1 LTVVALA
8 GHVDHGKTA
17 LVRSLTGIETDR
29 LREEKERGMT
39 TDLGFAS
46 LVVCGPDGRGRTEL
60 GIIDVPGHER
70 YIRNMAGGAWGAD
83 LVLLVVAADDGW
95 MAQTETHARVLA
107 ALGTPR
113 VIVVLT
119 KTDKCENSQ
128 VEMNGE
134 DALARAALIFGAAAV
149 APRWFPVSN
158 RSGEGLPALL
168 EGLARE
174 AALLED
180 ARARAVAQATGGAAA
195 RGPTQSTGSVPG
207 AIGREAPLL
216 FIDRVF
222 SKSGAGLVV
231 CGTLR
236 GAQIRVG
243 DELDLFPAQVK
254 VRVRGLEALGEKS
267 ETAQPHER
275 VALNITRPSAL
286 PRRGDLLTGSGTLGR
301 DILMG
306 TEFLARLEMV
316 PTSFLQN
323 VEDEHLNSRVLA
335 SGGEAE
341 LSLGSAYSIVRIHPL
356 GKGGFFRVLCDEN
369 LPVPRQLPAV
379 LLRHGGAEVLGRLRF
394 LRSGKT
400 DKKSRHTLLAAL
412 AGLETLSLDPP
423 LVLASLILETRLAG
437 FLELSAVG
445 PLADA
450 TAFTSLSTV
459 PSLLRERGI
468 ERRGDWLLNATFLAR
483 VLARSR
489 EIAVDLPGKP
499 DLVSAALV
507 SAFTLP
513 RNLADMLTREGLGL
527 NSGSMTEAG
536 SQHAVGS
543 AQNLNQAHPPAL
555 DKATKAAEKSL
566 RLAGSTG
573 FEGTS
578 KEIDRLC
585 ALKLAIPLDR
595 TLFIHV
601 EVYQQLVAKTLAG
614 KKENDR
620 VDIAEA
626 KTRTGYSRKYILPFL
641 NRLERDGWVKRDG
654 DARVVLRLPQS
665 AD

>member
-1 LTVVALA
+1 MTVVALA

-46 LVVCGPDGRGRTEL
+46 LVVENPDGMGKTEL

-107 ALGTPR
+107 SLGSPR

-119 KTDKCENSQ
+119 KTDNCEGTQ
-128 VEMNGE
+128 VEVNGE
-134 DALARAALIFGAAAV
+134 DAHARAALIFGAPAV

-168 EGLARE
+168 EGLALEAIALE
-174 AALLED
+174 AA
-180 ARARAVAQATGGAAA
+180 RRGATKPAANPATPNPAGAPDDGG
-195 RGPTQSTGSVPG
+195 Q
-207 AIGREAPLL
+207 EAPLL

-236 GAQIRVG
+236 GAPIRIS
-243 DELDLFPAQVK
+243 DELELYPAMERI
-254 VRVRGLEALGEKS
+254 RVRGLEALGEKS
-267 ETAQPHER
+267 DTARPHER
-275 VALNITRPSAL
+275 VALNISRPSVM
-286 PRRGDLLTGSGTLGR
+286 PRRGDLLTLSGKGGR
-301 DILMG
+301 NILSG
-306 TEFLARLEMV
+306 TEFLVRFEPV
-316 PTSFLQN
+316 PTSHPLKA
-323 VEDEHLNSRVLA
+323 EEARDLSRVLV

-341 LSLGSAYSIVRIHPL
+341 LSLGSAYRIVRIQPL
-356 GKGGFFRVLCDEN
+356 GKGGFYRVLCDES

-394 LRSGKT
+394 LRSGGT
-400 DKKSRHTLLAAL
+400 DKKSRHTLLAGL
-412 AGLETLSLDPP
+412 AGLENLSLDPP
-423 LVLASLILETRLAG
+423 LAPACLILETRLAG
-437 FLELSAVG
+437 YLELCVTEAAALEIL
-445 PLADA
+445 PA
-450 TAFTSLSTV
+450 TAG
-459 PSLLRERGI
+459 LLRERGI
-468 ERRGDWLLNATFLAR
+468 QRRGSWLLDESFLSRVLVRAR
-483 VLARSR
+483 VAS
-489 EIAVDLPGKP
+489 VDMPDKP

-507 SAFTLP
+507 SAFALP
-513 RNLADMLTREGLGL
+513 KALAEILTREGLGL
-527 NSGSMTEAG
+527 DAPSKATLGARGVVGSGS
-536 SQHAVGS
+536 
-543 AQNLNQAHPPAL
+543 AL
-555 DKATKAAEKSL
+555 DPATKAAEKSL
-566 RLAGSTG
+566 RLAGSAG
-573 FEGTS
+573 FEGGN
-578 KEIDRLC
+578 KEVDRLC

-595 TLFIHV
+595 TLFVHV
-601 EVYQQLVAKTLAG
+601 EVYKSLVARALAG
-614 KKENDR
+614 KKSGDR
-620 VDIAEA
+620 IDIAEA

-654 DARVVLRLPQS
+654 DARVVLRTPGYSGRSNLSKS